1 MPNLLYTCSWRCSR
15 AALTI
20 FGLTALAASSGA
32 WAGAP
37 IGGTITHGPL
47 SATAVPT
54 TGGFA
59 LILLAALMLVA
70 VARVI
75 KSRQLNGGQFML
87 AALVTG
93 AIASGASGIKL
104 VSEAH
109 ALRLLP
115 NAVSLSDPAGGT
127 LNLVQNL
134 NCVSNETG
142 VAQQILD
149 IQINVPVA
157 NNGGQANGGAPTCPD
172 GPITNGGSFVAVP
185 ECSDNPPTVLQP
197 DGTCAVDISLTSNDQ
212 LPLG

>member
-1 MPNLLYTCSWRCSR
+1 MPVLPCTLSCRNSR
-15 AALTI
+15 STPAA
-20 FGLTALAASSGA
+20 FGLATFAASSGA

-37 IGGTITHGPL
+37 IGGAITHGPL

-54 TGGFA
+54 MGGFA
-59 LILLAALMLVA
+59 LILLAALMLVV
-70 VARVI
+70 VARMI
-75 KSRQLNGGQFML
+75 KSRQLNGAQFML

-109 ALRLLP
+109 ALRLP
-115 NAVSLSDPAGGT
+115 NPVLLNDPAGGT
-127 LNLVQNL
+127 LTLFQDL
-134 NCVSNETG
+134 NCVTNQTG

-157 NNGGQANGGAPTCPD
+157 NNGGQANVGAPTCPD

-197 DGTCAVDISLTSNDQ
+197 DGTCAVDLSPTLIER
-212 LPLG
+212 